1 MICPIVTSPII
12 LQIPST
18 EATRE
23 DMPTGQD
30 LKETLQAHAHEC
42 VGMAA
47 NMIGVHKR
55 IIVVHN
61 ENNSEKTS
69 KDGRKNPNKG
79 PKTSKDKSDPIL
91 MYNPEIIKS
100 SKPYET
106 KEGCLSLSGV
116 RSTTRFDRIEVCY
129 FDEQFR
135 KQTKTFKG
143 FTAQIIQHEIDHCN
157 GILI

>member
-1 MICPIVTSPII
+1 MICLIVTSPVL

-18 EATRE
+18 NATQADRSVGE
-23 DMPTGQD
+23 N

-55 IIVVHN
+55 IIVVADQN
-61 ENNSEKTS
+61 ATKKTS
-69 KDGRKNPNKG
+69 GKILSKQKG
-79 PKTSKDKSDPIL
+79 HTLPEPFL
-91 MYNPEIIKS
+91 MYNPEITKF

-116 RSTTRFDRIEVCY
+116 RSTTRYEQITVRY
-129 FDEQFR
+129 LDEQFNER
-135 KQTKTFKG
+135 TEQFSG

>member
-1 MICPIVTSPII
+1 MICPIVTSPVL

-18 EATRE
+18 NATQADRSVGE
-23 DMPTGQD
+23 N

-55 IIVVHN
+55 IIVVAGQNATKKTN
-61 ENNSEKTS
+61 EKILS
-69 KDGRKNPNKG
+69 KQKG
-79 PKTSKDKSDPIL
+79 HTLPEPIL
-91 MYNPEIIKS
+91 MYNPEITKF

-116 RSTTRFDRIEVCY
+116 RSTTRYEQITVY
-129 FDEQFR
+129 HLDEQFNER
-135 KQTKTFKG
+135 TEQFSG

>member
-1 MICPIVTSPII
+1 
-12 LQIPST
+12 
-18 EATRE
+18 
-23 DMPTGQD
+23 
-30 LKETLQAHAHEC
+30 
-42 VGMAA
+42 
-47 NMIGVHKR
+47 MIGVHKR
-55 IIVVHN
+55 IIVVHD

-69 KDGRKNPNKG
+69 KDDRKNPNKE
-79 PKTSKDKSDPIL
+79 SKASKAKSNPIL

-116 RSTTRFDRIEVCY
+116 RSTTRFDRIEVRY